1 MQVNGDNII
10 GTQPSQVGRPAESQ
24 GAERSAHTRLDHAAN
39 GGGDKVELSGLV
51 VQIGKAE
58 ASLSAERGQRVQELA
73 ALYKSGRYAPDA
85 HETGRQMVKELL
97 ANSSM
102 LVEKR

>member
-24 GAERSAHTRLDHAAN
+24 GAERSAQTRLDHAAS
-39 GGGDKVELSGLV
+39 GGDKVELSGLV
-51 VQIGKAE
+51 VQIGA
-58 ASLSAERGQRVQELA
+58 AQAALSAQRGQRVQELT
-73 ALYKSGRYAPDA
+73 ALYRSGRYLPDA
-85 HETGRQMVKELL
+85 HEMGRQMVTEML
-97 ANSSM
+97 ANSSI